1 VKLPLVVSL
10 LAAFAY
16 GGNASALPEEA
27 LDGVWTGTLG
37 KTAIVAC
44 FDHSRHGTYYYLR
57 LGFDLELEPGSEAS
71 TWSEKSGDDVTG
83 TWGLGEA
90 RGGLVHGEWKTP
102 DGKKTLPLEL
112 KRTAFLP
119 EAGCPAPAYEAARLE
134 AAVRTSGAETT
145 TAGHAW
151 KPVTFARGALKSVE
165 LTDPNASTGLK
176 EAVAAVTTQHLK
188 SYFGCRS
195 SPRSSFSSEDRI
207 LAWTNTLLVL
217 ELHESYYC
225 GGAYPDEADG
235 AHTFDV
241 VTGKEVDTDAW
252 FKTSP
257 SELATRQYKPPDE
270 QCATDDLNWVTHPS
284 PRGLVFRQSLPHVAK
299 ACDVEVVIPWSKLT
313 SRMTPQGLEAIKG
326 LQSP

>member
-1 VKLPLVVSL
+1 MRALLTLWLLPSIV
-10 LAAFAY
+10 LA
-16 GGNASALPEEA
+16 GTPASEP

-37 KTAIVAC
+37 KTPIVAC

-57 LGFDLELEPGSEAS
+57 LGFDLELEPNAGGHG
-71 TWSEKSGDDVTG
+71 WSEKSGDEVTG
-83 TWGLGEA
+83 DWSLDDVK
-90 RGGLVHGEWKTP
+90 GGVVHGVWKTA
-102 DGKKTLPLEL
+102 DGKKQLPLEL
-112 KRTAFLP
+112 KRTASLTDT
-119 EAGCPAPAYEAARLE
+119 GCPEPAYESARLE
-134 AAVRTSGAETT
+134 AVVRTSGAETT
-145 TAGHAW
+145 TSGHAW

-165 LTDPNASTGLK
+165 LTDPKASKALK
-176 EAVAAVTTQHLK
+176 DAVAAVTTQHLK

-207 LAWTNTLLVL
+207 IAWTNTLLVL

-241 VTGKEVDTDAW
+241 VTGKELDTDAW

-257 SELATRQYKPPDE
+257 ADLATKQYKPPFE

-284 PRGLVFRQSLPHVAK
+284 PRGLVFRQDLPHVAK

-313 SRMTPQGLEAIKG
+313 SRLTPKGLEAIKG
-326 LQSP
+326 LPSP

>member
-1 VKLPLVVSL
+1 MRAFMTL
-10 LAAFAY
+10 LLLSTTALA
-16 GGNASALPEEA
+16 GNASSPPVES

-44 FDHSRHGTYYYLR
+44 FEHSGHGTYFYAR
-57 LGFDLELEPGSEAS
+57 LGFDLELEPGSGANS
-71 TWSEKSGDDVTG
+71 WNEKSGDEVTG
-83 TWGLGEA
+83 GWSLGEA
-90 RGGLVHGEWKTP
+90 SGGLVHGEWRTA

-112 KRTAFLP
+112 RRTAFLTD
-119 EAGCPAPAYEAARLE
+119 ADCPAPAYESARLE
-134 AAVRTSGAETT
+134 AAARTTGAETT
-145 TAGHAW
+145 TSGHAW
-151 KPVTFARGALKSVE
+151 KPVTFAKGALKSVE
-165 LTDPNASTGLK
+165 LTDPHASKALK
-176 EAVAAVTTQHLK
+176 DAVAAVSTQHLK

-207 LAWTNTLLVL
+207 IAWTDTLLVL
-217 ELHESYYC
+217 EMHESYYC

-252 FKTSP
+252 FKTAP
-257 SELATRQYKPPDE
+257 GALATKQYKPPYE

-284 PRGLVFRQSLPHVAK
+284 PRGLVFRQDLPHVAK
-299 ACDVEVVIPWSKLT
+299 ACDVAVVIPWPKLT
-313 SRMTPQGLEAIKG
+313 SRMTPKGLEAIKG